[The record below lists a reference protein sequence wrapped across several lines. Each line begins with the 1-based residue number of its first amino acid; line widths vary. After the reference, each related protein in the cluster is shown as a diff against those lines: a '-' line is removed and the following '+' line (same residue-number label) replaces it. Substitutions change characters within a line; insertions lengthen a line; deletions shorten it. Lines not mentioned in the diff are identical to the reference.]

1 MAKQIDM
8 LSGSLW
14 RSVLRFSVPVAAT
27 SILEQLTTFIGVL
40 IIGRFSGDHAAVG
53 MAALGA
59 NMPLVSFIVSLSMG
73 IALGA
78 NVIVAIA
85 LGRKNLTGVER
96 AVHTSIALSVFGL
109 VFTLLGELLAVP
121 LLKALCVPDEA
132 FAETLI
138 FWRIYLISVP
148 AIALFNFEF
157 AIYRS
162 IGNTIRPLQVL
173 TVATVLNAVLG
184 YVFVAICSWGVAGI
198 AVATVASYVLCAILL
213 LADLCRID
221 SAVRVS
227 LRKIKID
234 WSSARQIIKVGLPAG
249 VQMGIFA
256 VANIIIQ
263 GAINSLGTNVIAAS
277 SAGLSLEFVFW
288 AMVSAFGQACTSF
301 TGQNF
306 GAGDIKRCKKTLLVC
321 MVESEIVVAV
331 IVLAVIFLGREMVGL
346 FNGDPEVVSLGYQ
359 RLFIIIPSY
368 FFSMVYET
376 CSDYMRG
383 FGISVSPAALTVL
396 GVCGVRVLWVAFV
409 FPAFPTFEMIMY
421 VYPVS
426 LGITAILIVALLM
439 IARPSKNCVNL

>member
-85 LGRKNLTGVER
+85 LGRKNLTGAER

-306 GAGDIKRCKKTLLVC
+306 GAGDIKRCK
-321 MVESEIVVAV
+321 
-331 IVLAVIFLGREMVGL
+331 